1 MIPNNSGKFIQIL
14 MILFVFLGAGHE
26 VNASN
31 FILLNKASI
40 VVNPEEEY
48 HAAAAVY
55 LQKEIFKRTG
65 VQLSIVNEHP
75 KDGSGTINLGLAREY
90 SPPSGLYVPAKSES
104 FAIWID
110 NSLSKSFAVNLIGR
124 DNRGVLFAAGHLLRI
139 LYLAEN
145 HISIAPDV
153 RLSSAPAD
161 RLRAHQVISNT
172 QSEDGFMDWDKASEL
187 EQHVN
192 DLIIAGANGFEP
204 TRPELLDDYL
214 EKLGLDL
221 FVKLKCQE
229 IIDLDAKP
237 DETVTSFFSG
247 ISGIDHITTYGGDA
261 SGSVRPDL
269 FFPHM
274 ERVLPLMLNDL
285 PGVKWWYSNQCLE
298 DHAKDYDEYIF
309 TYLKEKRPPWLY
321 GMVYGPWT
329 KRGIINIREDLPSQ
343 YELRHFPEIC
353 HPRWCQ
359 YPVPEWDRI
368 FAVVWPRNNSIYAM
382 PTMMRDIYLATRENT
397 IGALPYNH
405 TGTYNDLNKF
415 VWSYAGWK
423 PEAGVEE
430 ILELYAR
437 VFFAHNFRQSPNKD
451 QPRNISKE
459 ELIDDAIAFVT
470 EALILLEENWTG
482 PLSKNHSIEKALEHW
497 LTIADC
503 IGGPQENWRVE
514 MFLNKARIDAQI
526 KRKYDIEMQLEHE
539 AYHMMR
545 NAGEEDISVTIQ
557 KVSEVFGRIDAE
569 FQGKDEFLKEMR
581 EMGLSKKFG
590 DLEEITNNIYTSFND
605 RYWILDMLED
615 CKTGEDLSKILDYE
629 NPGKGGFYDNLGVA
643 GEQPHL
649 VGQHL
654 WKTDPGFIHS
664 PIEWVDNDD
673 NSNDRHSRLTHAL
686 ARYDNPLEMKWS
698 NLDPGAEYSI
708 RVVYS
713 GPFDIR
719 IRCQTDDGLE
729 IHEFIEKPGSEIVS
743 FPVPGS
749 STSDGELTL
758 QWFQETT
765 DIMRGVSVSEIW
777 LVKDDSL

>member
-1 MIPNNSGKFIQIL
+1 MIPKYPGRFLQIL
-14 MILFVFLGAGHE
+14 WILIIVLGAGHK
-26 VNASN
+26 VFASDY
-31 FILLNKASI
+31 ILINKASI
-40 VVNPEEEY
+40 VVNPEEKY
-48 HAAAAVY
+48 HAAAAVF
-55 LQKEIFKRTG
+55 LQDEILQRTG
-65 VQLSIVNEHP
+65 IQLSIEDEP
-75 KDGSGTINLGLAREY
+75 PSDGSFSIILGGAEEY
-90 SPPSGLYVPAKSES
+90 IPPSGLFVPAKNES

-110 NSLSKSFAVNLIGR
+110 DSETNASAVHLVGR
-124 DNRGVLFAAGHLLRI
+124 DSRGVLFAAGHLLRI

-145 HISIAPDV
+145 HISIPSEL
-153 RLSSAPAD
+153 RLSRAPAD

-172 QSEDGFMDWDKASEL
+172 QCEDGFMDWNSSADL

-192 DLIIAGANGFEP
+192 DLVIAGANGFEP

-214 EKLGLDL
+214 EILGIDL

-237 DETVTSFFSG
+237 DEGVVSFFSG
-247 ISGIDHITTYGGDA
+247 ICGIDHITTYGGDA

-274 ERVLPLMLNDL
+274 ERVLPLILNDI
-285 PGVKWWYSNQCLE
+285 PGAKWWYSNQCLE

-309 TYLKEKRPPWLY
+309 SYIREKRPPWLY

-329 KRGIINIREDLPSQ
+329 KRGIKDIREDLPSQ

-382 PTMMRDIYLATRENT
+382 PGMMRDIYLATRENT

-415 VWSYAGWK
+415 VWTFAGWE
-423 PEAGVEE
+423 PEASLKE
-430 ILELYAR
+430 ILEVYAK
-437 VFFAHNFRQSPNKD
+437 VFLAHDFRKSPFSD
-451 QPRNISKE
+451 RPEDMSRE
-459 ELIDDAIAFVT
+459 ELIEDALAYVT
-470 EALILLEENWTG
+470 EAFLLLEENWVG
-482 PLSKNHSIEKALEHW
+482 PLDKNRSTEKALEHW

-503 IGGPQENWRVE
+503 VGGPQENWRVE

-526 KRKYDIEMQLEHE
+526 KRKYDVEMQLERE
-539 AYHMMR
+539 VFHMIR
-545 NAGEEDISVTIQ
+545 NAGEEDISEIKI
-557 KVSEVFGRIDAE
+557 KVSEVLGRIDTE
-569 FQGKDEFLKEMR
+569 FQDKGAFLKEMR
-581 EMGLSKKFG
+581 DMGLSEKFG

-605 RYWILDMLED
+605 RYWILDMLEN
-615 CKTGEDLSKILDYE
+615 CSSVEDLSKILDYE
-629 NPGKGGFYDNLGVA
+629 DPGKGGFYNNLGVA

-664 PIEWVDNDD
+664 PIEWVNPDD
-673 NSNDRHSRLTHAL
+673 NSSDRHSKLTHAL
-686 ARYDNPLEMKWS
+686 ARYDRPLEMKWS
-698 NLDPGAEYSI
+698 NLDPAAKYSI
-708 RVVYS
+708 RVVYN

-719 IRCQTDDGLE
+719 IRCQTDDGMEVHDYL
-729 IHEFIEKPGSEIVS
+729 KKTGSEMLS
-743 FPVPGS
+743 FPVPAS
-749 STSDGELTL
+749 STSDGELSL
-758 QWFQETT
+758 QWLQETN
-765 DIMRGVSVSEIW
+765 DIMRGVSLSEIW